1 MSAPIPRDDLPPLP
15 QGADVN
21 AWQATL
27 PEGLKALSPKMA
39 MALMLH
45 VSWSRWEVL
54 AAMVEE
60 QVRISGAEGL
70 VGDMMAS
77 GRGGLYATGAQVLP
91 LTMLESE
98 ERDRIARLAKD
109 AHAMGLGQEG

>member
-1 MSAPIPRDDLPPLP
+1 VSVSKGDLPPLP
-15 QGADVN
+15 EGMDVT
-21 AWQATL
+21 AWQASL
-27 PEGLKALSPKMA
+27 PDGLKALSPRMA

-45 VSWSRWEVL
+45 VSWLRWEVL

-77 GRGGLYATGAQVLP
+77 GRGGLYATSSQVLP
-91 LTMLESE
+91 LTILEGE